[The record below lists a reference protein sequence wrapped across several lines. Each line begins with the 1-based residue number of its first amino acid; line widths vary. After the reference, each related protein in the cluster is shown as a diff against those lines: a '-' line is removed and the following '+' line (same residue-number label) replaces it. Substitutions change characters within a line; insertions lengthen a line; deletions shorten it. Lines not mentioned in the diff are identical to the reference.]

1 MKLTPSFALLMTINR
16 VYSQLERNKINRDT
30 APKWYNKIKSIASS
44 EDDIDDIISFSSMK
58 TIDFMS
64 NNLKTPSKPTEKGNK
79 SQIKESKAQNL
90 LVVPSIQ
97 NSTPLGLV
105 RKARIR
111 ESRGSVMNIEKRN
124 LSQPSFHK

>member
-1 MKLTPSFALLMTINR
+1 
-16 VYSQLERNKINRDT
+16 
-30 APKWYNKIKSIASS
+30 
-44 EDDIDDIISFSSMK
+44 MK

-124 LSQPSFHK
+124 LSQPSLHK